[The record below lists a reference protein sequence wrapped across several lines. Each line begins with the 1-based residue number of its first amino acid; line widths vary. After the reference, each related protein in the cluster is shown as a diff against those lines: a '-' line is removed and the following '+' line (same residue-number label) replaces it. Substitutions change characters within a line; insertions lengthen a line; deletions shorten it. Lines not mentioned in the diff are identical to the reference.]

1 MSESTPRNDII
12 STGADHGTAAAAGA
26 GSEANDQPAARHASP
41 SGERYDA
48 VVVGASLAGCA
59 TAIMLGRAGARVAL
73 VEQRPEARAYKKI
86 CSHYIQSSAV
96 ATLERLELMEPMLQA
111 GAVRSRV
118 RIHSPWGWIE
128 PPVKSAVPSGVNLR
142 REVLDPL
149 IRETA
154 AGTPGVDLMLGYA
167 FIELLRD
174 GERVCGALARN
185 TAGEELRVDAPL
197 LVGADGRGSRV
208 AKLAG
213 VESKTV
219 RHGRVAYGGYFEG
232 PPPAGSP
239 DASFW
244 LLDPDMAAAF
254 PTDSGLTFYAAMPVK
269 EHAEAFRSDPAAAL
283 VAMLDGLPDG
293 PPIAASRL
301 VQPAQGK
308 LDMTNVAHTPSG
320 PGMALVGDAALAIDP
335 LWGVGCGWALQS
347 AEWLA
352 DSVAPALV
360 QPSRPAGSQALARG
374 LKRYRRRHALALR
387 GHATM
392 IYGYAG
398 GRKFDPAERLLFSAA
413 AYDEGVA
420 RVMEAFGTR
429 NIGPTRMI
437 LTGAPRALA
446 VHARRSLARSGVS
459 SPPAAVSSAAA
470 GDASPGAR

>member
-1 MSESTPRNDII
+1 MSDSPHPRDII
-12 STGADHGTAAAAGA
+12 SAGSDYESSPTGAPFDAA
-26 GSEANDQPAARHASP
+26 
-41 SGERYDA
+41 
-48 VVVGASLAGCA
+48 VVGASLAGCA
-59 TAIMLGRAGARVAL
+59 SAIMLARDGARVAL
-73 VEQRPEARAYKKI
+73 IEQRPDADAYKKI

-96 ATLERLELMEPMLQA
+96 ATLERLGLLDPMIAA

-118 RIHSPWGWIE
+118 RLNTPWGWIE
-128 PPVKSAVPSGVNLR
+128 PSDESSVPSGVNLR
-142 REVLDPL
+142 REILDPL
-149 IRETA
+149 IRQSA
-154 AGTPGVDLMLGYA
+154 ASTPGVELMLGYTVT
-167 FIELLRD
+167 ELLHD
-174 GERVCGALARN
+174 GDGVCGALARN
-185 TAGEELRVDAPL
+185 TAGEELRIRARL

-269 EHAEAFRSDPAAAL
+269 ERAGAFQEDPAAAL

-293 PPIAASRL
+293 PPIAASRM

-308 LDMTNVAHTPSG
+308 LDMTNVAHTPSA

-352 DSVAPALV
+352 DSVAPALRGSEPL
-360 QPSRPAGSQALARG
+360 PSA
-374 LKRYRRRHALALR
+374 LKRYRRRHARALA
-387 GHATM
+387 GHAAS
-392 IYGYAG
+392 IYDYAG
-398 GRKFDPAERLLFSAA
+398 GRKFNPGERLLFSTATFDRRTA
-413 AYDEGVA
+413 EI
-420 RVMEAFGTR
+420 MEAFGSR
-429 NIGPTRMI
+429 NIGPAQMLAR
-437 LTGAPRALA
+437 GVPRAALA
-446 VHARRSLARSGVS
+446 RARRVIGGRTRVGSGS
-459 SPPAAVSSAAA
+459 APASAAA
-470 GDASPGAR
+470 PDSSSRGA